1 MPDASFTVTDVKN
14 LVGGKRILEVM
25 NCATQL
31 NAEMTLKDFEEF
43 FSDPDRD
50 DTKLNVISLEF
61 SQTRL
66 DAHVSAPKVVRQID
80 FIDNV
85 WPRHFKDQQDD
96 STNDMSKMLYPKV
109 QKYSLMSIAG
119 CYTDFHVDLG
129 GTSVWYHLLRGQK
142 IFWLIPPTLTNLKAF
157 ENWTLSGKQGE
168 VFFGD
173 MVEKCGR
180 VVLNPGNTFFIPSG
194 WIHAVY
200 TPCDSLVFGGNYLH
214 SFAMERQLKI
224 AQIEDVLKVPQ
235 KFRFPF
241 FTEMLWYMLDK
252 YCYAL
257 LGRHHLNFEDHILRR
272 LLGTEEE
279 RKNFQDNIG
288 HPHITQHELRGLK
301 ATVLYLHSL
310 PVNKKNVPT
319 FIKDPVSL
327 IRDIRIIVEVH
338 KNDKPDRANNGRP
351 MLFWPGFRKDASW
364 FAKGKRKKP
373 SANEV
378 PKRTEQDGKMYLELD
393 CICAICQLDG
403 WYLSPGKHNNIE
415 RNRSTNSLME
425 CVNCH
430 ELVHPMC
437 LPDFGFTGEVIK
449 EENNKWKCATCI
461 KFPKE
466 SQDSQ
471 VSADNKKGETD
482 PVKPEP
488 ISSDT
493 YDLNK
498 VKDEPVETNDMEVD
512 QSNSTK
518 IDIVKEENSAEQ
530 AEMDV
535 AGNLTEESIKKELT
549 VREEKSERFGFKV
562 REFFSRF
569 HNQHQKFPILYSAS
583 SDERIPLILKDPK
596 VLLNIFQHLPTVD
609 FLRCK
614 SVCKDWLIVSRDKT
628 MTRRLDFSGLKISP
642 ILINIVSNMQPE
654 NIVFNWTNIG
664 KQQLNWL
671 LPKVPTVRSLSL
683 TGLEFI
689 SQISGLS
696 STPTNLLELDL
707 SFVSNLNDAALNKL
721 LLRTDDKKSSLLN
734 LRRFALEST
743 DISDISLR
751 YISQQLQSLRIL
763 SVSKCTKEDFIV
775 YLI

>member
-1 MPDASFTVTDVKN
+1 
-14 LVGGKRILEVM
+14 M

-43 FSDPDRD
+43 FTDPDRD

-109 QKYSLMSIAG
+109 QKYALMSIAG

-142 IFWLIPPTLTNLKAF
+142 IFWLAPPTPTNLKAF

-180 VVLNPGNTFFIPSG
+180 VFLNPGNTFFIPSG

-200 TPCDSLVFGGNYLH
+200 TPVDSLVFGGNYLH
-214 SFAMERQLKI
+214 SFAMERQIKI

-257 LGRHHLNFEDHILRR
+257 LGRHHLNFEENVLRR

-279 RKNFQDNIG
+279 RKTFQENIG
-288 HPHITQHELRGLK
+288 HPHITQQELRGLK

-310 PVNKKNVPT
+310 PVNKKNVPS
-319 FIKDPVSL
+319 FMKDPVSL

-351 MLFWPGFRKDASW
+351 VLFWPGLRKDASW
-364 FAKGKRKKP
+364 FAKGKRKKLTDKI
-373 SANEV
+373 A
-378 PKRTEQDGKMYLELD
+378 PKRIEENGKMYLD
-393 CICAICQLDG
+393 PSCVCTVCQLDG
-403 WYLSPGKHNNIE
+403 WYLPPGKHNNVD
-415 RNRSTNSLME
+415 RNMSTNSLME
-425 CVNCH
+425 CLECH
-430 ELVHPMC
+430 EVVHPIC
-437 LPDFGFTGEVIK
+437 LPDFGITGDIVK
-449 EENNKWKCATCI
+449 GENNTWKCMTCI

-466 SQDSQ
+466 LETPNSGCNDEKT
-471 VSADNKKGETD
+471 NGETPNGTSVKSE
-482 PVKPEP
+482 PV
-488 ISSDT
+488 SNDS

-498 VKDEPVETNDMEVD
+498 VKDEPVEQADMEVD
-512 QSNSTK
+512 QNGSSNEV
-518 IDIVKEENSAEQ
+518 VKEEQ
-530 AEMDV
+530 DVEM
-535 AGNLTEESIKKELT
+535 ACTNLTEESIKKELT
-549 VREEKSERFGFKV
+549 EKEEKSERFEFKV

-569 HNQHQKFPILYSAS
+569 HNQHEKFGILYSAPTE
-583 SDERIPLILKDPK
+583 ERVPLILKDPAVLLK
-596 VLLNIFQHLPTVD
+596 VLHHLPTAD

-614 SVCKDWLIVSRDKT
+614 AVCKDWLIMSRDKS
-628 MTRRLDFSGLKISP
+628 MTRLLDFSGLKISP
-642 ILINIVSNMQPE
+642 NLINIVSNLQPE
-654 NIVFNWTNIG
+654 QLMFDWTNIG
-664 KQQLNWL
+664 KQQLSWL
-671 LPKVPTVRSLSL
+671 LPKIPSLHSLSL
-683 TGLEFI
+683 NGLEFV

-696 STPTNLLELDL
+696 STATSLVELDL
-707 SFVSNLNDAALNKL
+707 NFVSNLNDAALNKL
-721 LLRTDDKKSSLLN
+721 LLRTDEKKSSLLN
-734 LRRFALEST
+734 LRRLALGST

-751 YISQQLQSLRIL
+751 YISQQLQALNTLDI
-763 SVSKCTKEDFIV
+763 SKCPKV
-775 YLI
+775 CSQN